1 MIKNTKVGKTNIKPL
16 KEGEILV
23 FLFFILIMFLLI
35 IMLVFSKIKICID
48 DYRYISTLPKL
59 KKTEYKITV
68 CLYVLKIIPVFKIKI
83 NKNKFKKIREKL
95 KEKFKNIDLLDI
107 EKEKEINKKILK
119 ATKALNINIDKFYL
133 KVELGT
139 ENVIFSSIIIPIV
152 GTLVAWFLQRENV
165 SYNKQTFDIKP
176 IYYNQNLLNILF
188 SGIFEIKMIHIIN
201 IIYILTKK
209 EGVKKY
215 ERTTTSNRRTY
226 GYSHE

>member
-23 FLFFILIMFLLI
+23 FLFFIPIMFLLI
-35 IMLVFSKIKICID
+35 IMLAFSKIKICID

-68 CLYVLKIIPVFKIKI
+68 CLYVLKIIPVLKIKI

-95 KEKFKNIDLLDI
+95 KEKFRNIDLLDI

-119 ATKALNINIDKFYL
+119 ATKVLNINIDKFNL

-215 ERTTTSNRRTY
+215 ERTTASNRRTY